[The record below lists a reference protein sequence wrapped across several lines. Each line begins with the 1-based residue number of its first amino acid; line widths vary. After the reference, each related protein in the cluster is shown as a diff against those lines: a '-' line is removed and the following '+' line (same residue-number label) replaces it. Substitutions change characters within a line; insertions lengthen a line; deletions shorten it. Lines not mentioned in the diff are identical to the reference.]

1 MARMLLDRLMA
12 LPNDSAT
19 KTVAV
24 ALGVC
29 LAGSLLV
36 ASAAVLLQPLQQANQ
51 ERERQKHILE
61 MVESLR
67 SSLEA
72 GGEADELDV
81 EARVVDLATGDYATS
96 IDPETYDQR
105 AAASDPA
112 QSIEIPPHRD
122 IAGLTRRARFATV
135 HLALQ
140 DGKPRLV
147 VLPVH
152 GKGFAS
158 TLYGYLGL
166 TGDTRTVVGLVF
178 YEHNETPALGALID
192 SPKWRGQWPGKKVW
206 GPLGDPA
213 LEVVMTGVDP
223 TLSEAQHQ
231 VDGLTGATW
240 TSRGVSNLLGFWLG
254 DDGFGPYL
262 RKLGREGDER

>member
-72 GGEADELDV
+72 GGEAGELDV
-81 EARVVDLATGDYATS
+81 ETPRPTTSGRRQAIPRKASRSRPIATS
-96 IDPETYDQR
+96 R
-105 AAASDPA
+105 A
-112 QSIEIPPHRD
+112 
-122 IAGLTRRARFATV
+122 
-135 HLALQ
+135 
-140 DGKPRLV
+140 
-147 VLPVH
+147 
-152 GKGFAS
+152 
-158 TLYGYLGL
+158 
-166 TGDTRTVVGLVF
+166 
-178 YEHNETPALGALID
+178 
-192 SPKWRGQWPGKKVW
+192 
-206 GPLGDPA
+206 
-213 LEVVMTGVDP
+213 
-223 TLSEAQHQ
+223 
-231 VDGLTGATW
+231 
-240 TSRGVSNLLGFWLG
+240 SRGERASRRFTSPCRTGSLGWLS
-254 DDGFGPYL
+254 FPFMA
-262 RKLGREGDER
+262 RASPRRSMAIWA